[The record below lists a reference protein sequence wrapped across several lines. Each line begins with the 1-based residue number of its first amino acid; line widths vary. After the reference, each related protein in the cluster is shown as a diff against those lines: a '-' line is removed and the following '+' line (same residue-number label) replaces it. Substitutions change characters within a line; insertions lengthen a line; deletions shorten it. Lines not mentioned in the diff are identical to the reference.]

1 MINVGIFYAFIGEND
16 PKSQLYLQQR
26 SPCMPRPSEAM
37 GLPRRPGVS
46 DATKRLL
53 ENCIQARLERPMDK
67 LLLAKNPT
75 NFTLQW
81 GTTCVL
87 SNAFKWTVNYWWCF
101 WSSIILTNLK
111 NCVSYLTEQ
120 LIFFIKCWQ
129 IYFLSEIKMALFS
142 LECTNVLF
150 IYIYFLKISLIF
162 TEFMSFALGLFFS

>member
-1 MINVGIFYAFIGEND
+1 MLSLGKMN
-16 PKSQLYLQQR
+16 PKPSCIYSKDLQACLDLQR
-26 SPCMPRPSEAM
+26 PWACPWGQGSLTPLKGCWRT
-37 GLPRRPGVS
+37 
-46 DATKRLL
+46 D
-53 ENCIQARLERPMDK
+53 IQAGLERPMDK

-87 SNAFKWTVNYWWCF
+87 ADAFKWTVNYWRCF

-111 NCVSYLTEQ
+111 NSVSYLTEQ